1 MDTIVITGSPGSGK
15 TTTSNCLS
23 EIFRERNI
31 HHIVIDPDEIAR
43 IFPEDSLSKLKL
55 DALAKLYPL
64 YQSMGVQKIIIPM
77 TIDDNNDNT
86 ALETI
91 VGKQHMQIFNLMVAK
106 DIAVKRV
113 IEREPNEY
121 WQNKL
126 SNIVS
131 AYYLNEHARTFECTD
146 INTDNQSAAEIAQTI
161 STIVSKDKSR

>member
-23 EIFRERNI
+23 EIFREHNI

-43 IFPEDSLSKLKL
+43 IFPENSLSQLKL
-55 DALAKLYPL
+55 EALAKLYPL

-77 TIDDNNDNT
+77 TIDDDNDKT
-86 ALETI
+86 GLEAI
-91 VGKQHMQIFNLMVAK
+91 AGKHHMQIFNLMVAK
-106 DIAVKRV
+106 DIAVRRV

-126 SNIVS
+126 SSIVS

-146 INTDNQSAAEIAQTI
+146 IATEMKSADEVAQLISAIVGADKNQ
-161 STIVSKDKSR
+161 